1 MLKRLLL
8 TGTASLLAAGC
19 TQALPW
25 NPPTR
30 ATSAI
35 DGTYTGTGIQTKQA
49 AQPYCEGTTA
59 WAFAA
64 PKLTVKNG
72 AVIWPASG
80 TVTATLP
87 VAADGTFYGQY
98 GGSILSGRISPDG
111 HITAFSDSLSCGTL
125 MNLAKSS

>member
-1 MLKRLLL
+1 LLL
-8 TGTASLLAAGC
+8 TATAGLAAAGC
-19 TQALPW
+19 TSALPW

-30 ATSAI
+30 ATAAI
-35 DGTYTGTGIQTKQA
+35 DGAYSGAGVMIKQH

-59 WAFAA
+59 WAFAS
-64 PKLTVKNG
+64 PRLTVQNA

-98 GGSILSGRISPDG
+98 GTNFLFGRITGTHMDAFADG
-111 HITAFSDSLSCGTL
+111 LSCGTL
-125 MNLAKSS
+125 LSLNKS